1 MNASENKFG
10 SCNAHKVNP
19 AYSCSKG
26 KTLLLKDELV
36 GFEEV
41 LCFAGVFPP
50 SLDLLYV
57 HLGSVCEE
65 RLDGVCDLQLASP

>member
-26 KTLLLKDELV
+26 KTLFLKEFHYYNV
-36 GFEEV
+36 GIF
-41 LCFAGVFPP
+41 F
-50 SLDLLYV
+50 Y
-57 HLGSVCEE
+57 
-65 RLDGVCDLQLASP
+65 